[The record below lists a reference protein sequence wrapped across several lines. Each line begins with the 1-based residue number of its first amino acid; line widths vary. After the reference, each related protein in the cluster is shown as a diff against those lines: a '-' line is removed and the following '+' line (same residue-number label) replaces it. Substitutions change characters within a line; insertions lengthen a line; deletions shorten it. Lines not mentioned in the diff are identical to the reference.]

1 MSTTNLSSTA
11 LSSLFSDLAL
21 GESRG
26 TLAVGRSAAA
36 GSTTA
41 VPGTSGEAD
50 AAKVSELGQA
60 LSQLQQLS
68 GTDEDAFKTMAQ
80 SIADNLAQSAK
91 DSDDAQEK
99 DAWTALSSQFAQAA
113 QSGGM
118 ASLLSMV
125 SVTAGLAGATATDG
139 ADTVSLSDEG
149 KALAA
154 LGETSGLAAGA
165 KTVGGSD
172 SAGADSSGSG
182 SLGSSDSDTSDSSG
196 TSDSAG
202 SGSSDSGSSDSGSSD
217 SGSSGSASASADSTS
232 TEAASG
238 GAASSGSASGGTSS
252 SGKTLDEI
260 EDEIDEKERDI
271 KAAQGKL
278 DSAKQAATL
287 GGKDESKGGAQGVR
301 SEDGGEESAEVKSRQ
316 STLDSLNMELAVLQS
331 EKLQAQ

>member
-202 SGSSDSGSSDSGSSD
+202 SGSSDSGSSDSGSS
-217 SGSSGSASASADSTS
+217 GSASASADSTS

>member
-1 MSTTNLSSTA
+1 MSTTNLSTSA

-36 GSTTA
+36 GSTAAAGTA
-41 VPGTSGEAD
+41 SEAD

-68 GTDEDAFKTMAQ
+68 GTDEDAFKAMAQ

-113 QSGGM
+113 QTGGM
-118 ASLLSMV
+118 ASLLGIA
-125 SVTAGLAGATATDG
+125 SVTAGLGGATATDG

-154 LGETSGLAAGA
+154 QSEASGVSASAEAAGGA
-165 KTVGGSD
+165 GVGGSD
-172 SAGADSSGSG
+172 SSGAGSSGAG
-182 SLGSSDSDTSDSSG
+182 SSGSSDSDT
-196 TSDSAG
+196 AEA
-202 SGSSDSGSSDSGSSD
+202 SGSDASAASG
-217 SGSSGSASASADSTS
+217 SGSSGSASASA
-232 TEAASG
+232 
-238 GAASSGSASGGTSS
+238 GAASSGTSS
-252 SGKTLDEI
+252 SGKTLAEI

-287 GGKDESKGGAQGVR
+287 GGKDEGKGGAQGVR

>member
-41 VPGTSGEAD
+41 ATTSEAD

-80 SIADNLAQSAK
+80 SIADNLAQSAT

-139 ADTVSLSDEG
+139 ADTVNLSDEG

-154 LGETSGLAAGA
+154 QSETSGLAAGA
-165 KTVGGSD
+165 KTVEGSG

-182 SLGSSDSDTSDSSG
+182 SFGSSDSDTADASD
-196 TSDSAG
+196 TSDAAA
-202 SGSSDSGSSDSGSSD
+202 SGSAD

-232 TEAASG
+232 ASTASG

-252 SGKTLDEI
+252 SGKTLSEI

-287 GGKDESKGGAQGVR
+287 GGKDEGKGGAQGVR
-301 SEDGGEESAEVKSRQ
+301 SEGGGEESAEVKSRQ